1 MQPLHKV
8 GLLAVW
14 QDQLQVRTDRYEIS
28 LLNRKQSPG
37 CLCGQQ
43 TKHPYQGCFVGR
55 TPAHFFASHERV
67 WKDRRQYVKMQN
79 TTREITMKQNKNGSY
94 EKALAS
100 IERRMRENV
109 IRKKAA
115 EGRRWQ
121 QERERRRCAFT
132 MTEFAA
138 KYGGR

>member
-1 MQPLHKV
+1 MQPIHKV

-28 LLNRKQSPG
+28 LLNRKQSRG

-55 TPAHFFASHERV
+55 TPADFFASHERV
-67 WKDRRQYVKMQN
+67 WKNRRQYVKMQN

-94 EKALAS
+94 EKALTS

-109 IRKKAA
+109 IRRKAA

-121 QERERRRCAFT
+121 QERERRRCALT

-138 KYGGR
+138 KYGR